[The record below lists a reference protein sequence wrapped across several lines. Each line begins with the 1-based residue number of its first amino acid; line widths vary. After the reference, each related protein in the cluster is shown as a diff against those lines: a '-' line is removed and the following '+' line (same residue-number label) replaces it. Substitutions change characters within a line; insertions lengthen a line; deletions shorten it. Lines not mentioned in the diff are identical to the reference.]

1 MVKEGK
7 KRKLVINGAKLEDAG
22 KITAKTNADETSCDL
37 GVAINNGFVKGM
49 REFKQCVE
57 REEIIFNV
65 QVKPPK
71 QSNQITAKCNF
82 NATRASDPKS

>member
-65 QVKPPK
+65 QVKAK
-71 QSNQITAKCNF
+71 TMLSNHLHTQVLLTQVILMLL
-82 NATRASDPKS
+82 

>member
-65 QVKPPK
+65 QVKAK
-71 QSNQITAKCNF
+71 TMLSNRLHTQVLLTQVILMLF
-82 NATRASDPKS
+82 